1 MSTTINVSK
10 NATDPTAPLYAAI
23 GSLDYAIEK
32 LRDADTTLAKLR
44 EASIKAAK
52 DAGSTVEDLPHRV
65 PDVNKLLEEAKAV
78 PAQALNQA
86 LEAVNKASSQF
97 DEMAERGR
105 EVVKKVNPDGTARG
119 LVHSA
124 EEVLAKGRDA
134 ALKAAGD
141 ARHAV
146 EKVTKQA
153 RSSAETV
160 PGTVV
165 DEAKDTAAAAQEP
178 VEETVEAPETVES
191 EDK

>member
-10 NATDPTAPLYAAI
+10 TATDPAAPLYAVI
-23 GSLDYAIEK
+23 GSLDFAIEK
-32 LRDADTTLAKLR
+32 LRDADSTLAKLR

-52 DAGSTVEDLPHRV
+52 DAGSTVDDLPHRI
-65 PDVNKLLEEAKAV
+65 PDVNKILEEAKAV

-97 DEMAERGR
+97 DEMADRGR
-105 EVVKKVNPDGTARG
+105 DVVKKVNPDGTARG

-134 ALKAAGD
+134 ALKAAGE

-153 RSSAETV
+153 RTSAETV
-160 PGTVV
+160 AGTVV
-165 DEAKDTAAAAQEP
+165 DEAKDTAAVAK
-178 VEETVEAPETVES
+178 ETVDEGVENVQS
-191 EDK
+191 DEK

>member
-23 GSLDYAIEK
+23 GSLDFAIEK
-32 LRDADTTLAKLR
+32 LRDADSTLAKLR

-52 DAGSTVEDLPHRV
+52 DAGSTVDDLPHRV
-65 PDVNKLLEEAKAV
+65 SDVNKLLDDAKAV
-78 PAQALNQA
+78 PSQALNQA

-105 EVVKKVNPDGTARG
+105 DVVKKVNPDGTARG

-134 ALKAAGD
+134 ALKAASD

-146 EKVTKQA
+146 EKVTHQV
-153 RSSAETV
+153 RTSTETV
-160 PGTVV
+160 AGTVV
-165 DEAKDTAAAAQEP
+165 DEAKDTAASVEET
-178 VEETVEAPETVES
+178 VEETVEASDE
-191 EDK
+191 K